1 MVILPFSF
9 IYFQAYDSGRVVL
22 LFTFIWLKQDLS
34 WEFLNKRGRS
44 DNHLSQLD
52 NKERHCDSKVF
63 CQRTRPNDSDQG
75 QDPDLLTPTTI
86 PEKINLYC
94 KSEMTT
100 KLV

>member
-63 CQRTRPNDSDQG
+63 CQRTRPNDSDQSLNAESG
-75 QDPDLLTPTTI
+75 TPTTI
-86 PEKINLYC
+86 PEK
-94 KSEMTT
+94 KSGMTT

>member
-22 LFTFIWLKQDLS
+22 LFTFIWLKQDLL

-52 NKERHCDSKVF
+52 N
-63 CQRTRPNDSDQG
+63 
-75 QDPDLLTPTTI
+75 
-86 PEKINLYC
+86 
-94 KSEMTT
+94 
-100 KLV
+100 